1 MKEVEFFELNH
12 CKESEYTR
20 VVCVSKYKEKY
31 VFCYNTK
38 RKGWE
43 IPGGHIEKG
52 ETWLN
57 AAKRELYE
65 ETGAIKTNI
74 IPIATYKINSFS
86 LLCYCEI
93 LKIEKIPKNSEISKI
108 MFSDKLPNNMTY
120 QDTFKKFFE
129 LVNNKIIIKE
139 NQ

>member
-1 MKEVEFFELNH
+1 MKKNSVIVIAITQNKEYIITIQNRINNKLIVEFP
-12 CKESEYTR
+12 SGY
-20 VVCVSKYKEKY
+20 
-31 VFCYNTK
+31 
-38 RKGWE
+38 
-43 IPGGHIEKG
+43 IENN
-52 ETWLN
+52 ENPIN

-74 IPIATYKINSFS
+74 IPVATYKINSFS

-108 MFSDKLPNNMTY
+108 ILSDKLPNNMTY

-139 NQ
+139 E